1 MRSSNGLRELIA
13 RNRRTACSLYICAY
27 IHIDMTTNAELK
39 RVSRTHRT
47 TLSRT
52 RHAACSLLPQFKTC
66 VRVCVYV
73 RMCVCLCVCK
83 GGAEGGKREREGGRE
98 RECKCVHECV
108 SGSVHVYKYEYV
120 HTHQRTCTENACR
133 YHVYITCD
141 STRIEYTRA
150 CVYT

>member
-1 MRSSNGLRELIA
+1 MRSSKGSRELIA
-13 RNRRTACSLYICAY
+13 RPCR
-27 IHIDMTTNAELK
+27 ELVTP
-39 RVSRTHRT
+39 RAASSPNSR
-47 TLSRT
+47 
-52 RHAACSLLPQFKTC
+52 P
-66 VRVCVYV
+66 VCVCV
-73 RMCVCLCVCK
+73 CMCVCVCVCK

-133 YHVYITCD
+133 YHVCITCD